1 MQGMATL
8 GNLLAAARPVH
19 QPLGID
25 RNSVLDAV
33 RGMQMHTLIGA
44 AEGPLAH
51 DLRSAMGEGRDIL
64 QIGCAPASVLR
75 TQDGG
80 WKVDVHVRLE
90 RSNVQITIAMT
101 FGSNL
106 DLVSAVQ
113 TTTTRIQNAATA

>member
-25 RNSVLDAV
+25 RNSVLDSV

-44 AEGPLAH
+44 AQGPLAA
-51 DLRSAMGEGRDIL
+51 DLRSAMTEGRDIL

-80 WKVDVHVRLE
+80 WKVDVHIRLE
-90 RSNVQITIAMT
+90 RSNVQITIALN
-101 FGSNL
+101 FDSNL

-113 TTTTRIQNAATA
+113 TSTTQVQSAAAA